1 MPVAL
6 PALPVLECLP
16 ALKPAL
22 TRAGTAVLS
31 APPGSGKTTV
41 IPLALLDEPWLAG
54 QKILMLEPR
63 RVAAR
68 AAARRMAS
76 LLGEVVGETVGYQI
90 RFERRASDR
99 TRIEVITEGLL
110 TRRLQADAELPG
122 VGLVIFDEFHER
134 SLDADLALALTL
146 DVRANLKPDLRV
158 LVMSATL
165 DTERIRT
172 LLDDAPL
179 VESGGR
185 LFPVDIRYA
194 SSSVSV
200 DSHGDAVAA
209 GALRAFT
216 ETAGDILCFLPGAR
230 EIRTAHDRLAE
241 RLHGRAAIWPLYGEL
256 SSEEQDLAL
265 RPDSEGRRKVILAT
279 NIAQTSLTVEGVDT
293 VVDGGL
299 VRVARFDLGAG
310 ANRLE
315 TESVSRA
322 SADQRAGRAGRLGP
336 GVCYRLWTR
345 DQHAALQAHDRPE
358 IKSVDLSRFALE
370 LLAWGVR
377 APQDLRF
384 LDQPADS
391 HWRYAFDRLIEIGAA
406 DINGQIT
413 AQGRAVIRVPAT
425 PRIAHMLLAAKEAGI
440 AGTAAWT
447 AAALDDRD
455 ASGRRD
461 LAEFVRQLATG
472 RVDAAQRRRIGESM
486 KQFLRAAGVAGDAPP
501 SLEDN
506 DVARCIGWAFPER
519 IAMRRDVV
527 RDKSQTGF
535 LCADGVEARID
546 ERDPAAAAEWLAIA
560 QWDPGPPRRIR
571 SAVALTR
578 EDVLRDQSDRL
589 QWQDLVQWSDKEQV
603 VVTER
608 QRRLGAIVVERK
620 PLPLR
625 DAGDAIVAA
634 MLEGIRSMGSHVLP
648 WTDAARQFQ
657 ARVESMR
664 QWRTDEDWPDFSD
677 EGLWQRLDEWLAP
690 QLAGVTRREHLQRLD
705 MLALLTA
712 RLTYEQQQRLN
723 KLAPTHLEVPTGSR
737 IRLDYQPPESPA
749 LAVKLQEMF
758 GCETTPTVNAGHT
771 SVVLHLLSPAQRP
784 IAITRDLAGFWAS
797 SYADVRKD
805 LRGRYPRHPWPDD
818 PAHAVPS
825 RRPKPRGQ

>member
-1 MPVAL
+1 M
-6 PALPVLECLP
+6 
-16 ALKPAL
+16 
-22 TRAGTAVLS
+22 
-31 APPGSGKTTV
+31 
-41 IPLALLDEPWLAG
+41 
-54 QKILMLEPR
+54 
-63 RVAAR
+63 
-68 AAARRMAS
+68 
-76 LLGEVVGETVGYQI
+76 

-194 SSSVSV
+194 SSSASV
-200 DSHGDAVAA
+200 ASHGDAVAA

-216 ETAGDILCFLPGAR
+216 ETVGDILCFLPGAR
-230 EIRTAHDRLAE
+230 EIRTAHARLAE
-241 RLHGRAAIWPLYGEL
+241 RLRGQATIRPLYGEL

-265 RPDSEGRRKVILAT
+265 RPDAEGRRKIILAT

-293 VVDGGL
+293 VIDGGL

-336 GVCYRLWTR
+336 GICYRLWTR
-345 DQHAALQAHDRPE
+345 DQHAGLQAHDRPE

-406 DINGQIT
+406 DIDGQIT
-413 AQGRAVIRVPAT
+413 AHGRALIRVPAT
-425 PRIAHMLLAAKEAGI
+425 PRIAHMLLMAKEAGI

-455 ASGRRD
+455 ASGRSD

-472 RVDAAQRRRIGESM
+472 RVDAVQQRRVGESM

-501 SLEDN
+501 SQEDN
-506 DVARCIGWAFPER
+506 DIARCIGWAYPER

-527 RDKSQTGF
+527 RDKLQAGFF

-546 ERDPAAAAEWLAIA
+546 GRDPAAAAEWLAIA

-578 EDVLRDQSDRL
+578 EDVLRDQFDRL
-589 QWQDLVQWSDKEQV
+589 QWQDIVRWNDKEQV

-620 PLPLR
+620 PLPLQNV
-625 DAGDAIVAA
+625 GDAIVAA
-634 MLEGIRSMGSHVLP
+634 MLEGIRSMGQHVLP

-712 RLTYEQQQRLN
+712 QLTYEQQQRLN

-737 IRLDYQPPESPA
+737 IRLDYQPPESPT

-758 GCETTPTVNAGHT
+758 GCETTPTVNAGRT

-818 PAHAVPS
+818 PAHAAPS

>member
-22 TRAGTAVLS
+22 ARAGTAVLS
-31 APPGSGKTTV
+31 APPGSGKTTL

-54 QKILMLEPR
+54 RKILMLEPR

-76 LLGEVVGETVGYQI
+76 LLGEPVGETVGYQI

-172 LLDDAPL
+172 LLGDAPL

-216 ETAGDILCFLPGAR
+216 ETDGDILCFLPGAR
-230 EIRTAHDRLAE
+230 EIRIAHDRLAE
-241 RLHGRAAIWPLYGEL
+241 RLRGQAAIRPLYGEL
-256 SSEEQDLAL
+256 GSEEQDLAL
-265 RPDSEGRRKVILAT
+265 RPDAEGRRKIILAT

-293 VVDGGL
+293 VIDGGL

-315 TESVSRA
+315 TGSVSRA

-370 LLAWGVR
+370 LLAWGAR

-406 DINGQIT
+406 DIDGQIT
-413 AQGRAVIRVPAT
+413 AHGRALIRVPAT
-425 PRIAHMLLAAKEAGI
+425 PRIAHMLLMAKEAGI
-440 AGTAAWT
+440 A
-447 AAALDDRD
+447 
-455 ASGRRD
+455 
-461 LAEFVRQLATG
+461 
-472 RVDAAQRRRIGESM
+472 
-486 KQFLRAAGVAGDAPP
+486 
-501 SLEDN
+501 
-506 DVARCIGWAFPER
+506 
-519 IAMRRDVV
+519 
-527 RDKSQTGF
+527 
-535 LCADGVEARID
+535 
-546 ERDPAAAAEWLAIA
+546 
-560 QWDPGPPRRIR
+560 
-571 SAVALTR
+571 
-578 EDVLRDQSDRL
+578 
-589 QWQDLVQWSDKEQV
+589 
-603 VVTER
+603 
-608 QRRLGAIVVERK
+608 
-620 PLPLR
+620 
-625 DAGDAIVAA
+625 
-634 MLEGIRSMGSHVLP
+634 
-648 WTDAARQFQ
+648 
-657 ARVESMR
+657 
-664 QWRTDEDWPDFSD
+664 
-677 EGLWQRLDEWLAP
+677 
-690 QLAGVTRREHLQRLD
+690 
-705 MLALLTA
+705 
-712 RLTYEQQQRLN
+712 
-723 KLAPTHLEVPTGSR
+723 
-737 IRLDYQPPESPA
+737 
-749 LAVKLQEMF
+749 
-758 GCETTPTVNAGHT
+758 
-771 SVVLHLLSPAQRP
+771 
-784 IAITRDLAGFWAS
+784 
-797 SYADVRKD
+797 
-805 LRGRYPRHPWPDD
+805 
-818 PAHAVPS
+818 
-825 RRPKPRGQ
+825 